1 MPKSL
6 MIKKSKEDE
15 QYFADL
21 TSARSRSQ
29 AKCPNRQTSCFVIYQ
44 SFELAN
50 FCSFFEF
57 IIIIRYVIVI
67 IVPFKKNYRSRLVLW
82 SPIGHVI
89 GAGTRRSSIT
99 GFEFKLFVIGHL
111 RHSHVYYTRLKA
123 SFSIFPKF
131 LLKFIKSATTTNFN
145 VQKKI

>member
-1 MPKSL
+1 ML
-6 MIKKSKEDE
+6 
-15 QYFADL
+15 L
-21 TSARSRSQ
+21 TELSRCVWKNFDVCHCVLSDFGQ
-29 AKCPNRQTSCFVIYQ
+29 EFPIQTSCFVIYQ